1 MVPATAAKWQRKVFC
16 SSWIMQS
23 PQLPKRRNG
32 GLPAGEA
39 SVGMF
44 SLVIRSRFSIV
55 FVVMRS
61 LSRLWPIKVAV
72 LAIGTI
78 ASNRGPSTKFW
89 LSPEKLLD
97 RSNAVAVFE
106 KMGAEAV
113 SERMATHRPL
123 HAGSRHA
130 AADRLLDHVVFEE
143 LTDRVEVLAI
153 AQDRKRPGYCRA

>member
-1 MVPATAAKWQRKVFC
+1 MKLVRFHHEAEQELAEHEAWYRQRSEVAAQGFLLELDHAIAAVAEAPERW
-16 SSWIMQS
+16 
-23 PQLPKRRNG
+23 PT
-32 GLPAGEA
+32 AGEA

-89 LSPEKLLD
+89 LSP
-97 RSNAVAVFE
+97 V
-106 KMGAEAV
+106 
-113 SERMATHRPL
+113 
-123 HAGSRHA
+123 
-130 AADRLLDHVVFEE
+130 
-143 LTDRVEVLAI
+143 VLATNP
-153 AQDRKRPGYCRA
+153 AFSRRELCELERRALLEAWNGLFGTESR